1 VSYTHSNADFCSVL
15 KIKLFF
21 KVSEKLMS
29 PAPDVGKEL
38 EHGIITDLVMY
49 HLAWKQNQTSC
60 SKSDAFCKIKENHKG
75 LTDNNVFVCFS
86 CRWSLPV
93 W

>member
-29 PAPDVGKEL
+29 PAPEVGKEL
-38 EHGIITDLVMY
+38 EISM
-49 HLAWKQNQTSC
+49 A
-60 SKSDAFCKIKENHKG
+60 
-75 LTDNNVFVCFS
+75 
-86 CRWSLPV
+86 
-93 W
+93 